1 MKITPTVDPFSG
13 DLEVPK
19 TVKFDF
25 TVLSKCHA
33 CSNLY
38 GVLQVVILQNF
49 KWYDFLLK
57 LHRLYGGTHLSVS
70 GVSSMR

>member
-19 TVKFDF
+19 TVTFCS
-25 TVLSKCHA
+25 TVLSKSHT
-33 CSNLY
+33 CSNFY
-38 GVLQVVILQNF
+38 GVIQVVILQNF
-49 KWYDFLLK
+49 KWHDFLLK
-57 LHRLYGGTHLSVS
+57 MHRLYGGTHLPVN

>member
-19 TVKFDF
+19 TVKFCF
-25 TVLSKCHA
+25 TILSNCHA

-57 LHRLYGGTHLSVS
+57 LHRLYGGTHLAVN